1 MKTKINT
8 AIRILFGIGLVAVG
22 SDKFLE
28 FMPHG
33 HEMTDSLMN
42 AFTGLMANKFILPTV
57 GIVELLVGISLLFNK
72 FTNLSL
78 LAMVPVSYGI
88 VAFHLAVDIPGV
100 VLGAVVALLNA
111 YLLFQKKD
119 ELIVLLK
126 P

>member
-1 MKTKINT
+1 MKTKINNGV
-8 AIRILFGIGLVAVG
+8 RILFGIALIAVG
-22 SDKFLE
+22 FDKFLE
-28 FMPHG
+28 FIPHG
-33 HEMTDSLMN
+33 HEMTESLTN
-42 AFTGLMANKFILPTV
+42 AFMGLIANKFILPTV
-57 GIVELLVGISLLFNK
+57 GIVEILVGASLLLNK

-100 VLGAVVALLNA
+100 VLGVVVALLNA
-111 YLLFQKKD
+111 YLLLQKKD